1 MGTGACLRLYHEKD
15 ASEYVEVINTFGRDE
30 EKATAGMLSFYFD
43 CLFSK
48 FSYVLFKKW
57 ASKVPEINDTERM
70 AKFIVMSGEKMSE
83 LINEEEISDSDTP
96 KPTAH
101 EPNILSD
108 RELLNLRDEDPTMP
122 YYI

>member
-70 AKFIVMSGEKMSE
+70 AKFMGLHKNDVIPASCSASSRSLK
-83 LINEEEISDSDTP
+83 
-96 KPTAH
+96 
-101 EPNILSD
+101 
-108 RELLNLRDEDPTMP
+108 
-122 YYI
+122 